1 MSEASAKPAADVP
14 PYRTPSP
21 PATLT
26 SRMPRQIRFIVGNE
40 GAERFSFYGMRAI
53 LVIFMTKYLLM
64 TEADSKGVFHLFVA
78 FCYLFPLIGGFLADR
93 FLGRYNTIFY
103 LSFLYCAGHA
113 ALAVFEGTKWG
124 LFLGLFLIA
133 LGSGAIKPCISA
145 FVGDQ
150 FDKTNKHLL
159 PKVYGLFYWMI
170 NFGSFFSTL
179 LIPWTREKYGP
190 AIAFGIPG
198 ILMAVA
204 TFVLWI
210 GRKQYVR
217 VPPTGANPNSFT
229 RVVWSVL
236 KTQPVRLMMAASFVM
251 VVVLLIAITILGIVG
266 VPTWL
271 IQSVEWLT
279 LCIAIGA
286 VALTVVQALQ
296 KRPFLELAEG
306 KFPKKDVEGANAALR
321 VMKIFVWVSVFW
333 ALFDQHSGSWVLQ
346 AKAMTRRVWMGTVQD
361 GTVLGW
367 IAHALGNVKVPVKA
381 TDAPQTLFDLGGGAW
396 RWDFTLAP
404 DQIPALNPLM
414 VMMIIPIVTAFL
426 YPMAEK
432 LGWRP
437 TALRKMTV
445 GMIVASASFLVVAGL
460 QLPLDGGGSVHVL
473 WQMIPFFVLTMAEV
487 FVSVTGLEFAYTQA
501 PRSMK
506 STMMSFWLLTVF
518 LGNVIAGYLEKAEF
532 FGPFGQ
538 FILFATMMGVIALVF
553 GWQSR
558 GYQVVDY
565 IGDDEPDAPPSPALT
580 PARAGLA
587 TAEHS

>member
-1 MSEASAKPAADVP
+1 
-14 PYRTPSP
+14 
-21 PATLT
+21 
-26 SRMPRQIRFIVGNE
+26 MPRQIRFIVGNE

-64 TEADSKGVFHLFVA
+64 STPDAKGVFHLFVA
-78 FCYLFPLIGGFLADR
+78 FCYLFPLFGGFLADR

-150 FDKTNKHLL
+150 FDKSNKDLL
-159 PKVYGLFYWMI
+159 PKVYGIFYWMI
-170 NFGSFFSTL
+170 NFGSFFSTI

-198 ILMAVA
+198 ILMAIA
-204 TFVLWI
+204 TFILWL

-217 VPPTGANPNSFT
+217 VPPTGADPNSFI

-236 KTQPVRLMMAASFVM
+236 KRQPVRLFMAASYVL

-266 VPTWL
+266 VPEWVVRL
-271 IQSVEWLT
+271 VEWVA
-279 LCIAIGA
+279 LCGAIGA
-286 VALTVVQALQ
+286 IALTIVQAIQ
-296 KRPFLELAEG
+296 KQPFLELAEG
-306 KFPKKDVEGANAALR
+306 KFPKKSVEGANAALR
-321 VMKIFVWVSVFW
+321 VMKMFVWVSVFW

-346 AKAMTRRVWMGTVQD
+346 AKSMARRVWMGTVQD

-367 IAHALGNVKVPVKA
+367 VAQVLGNAKVPVKES
-381 TDAPQTLFDLGGGAW
+381 DAPQTLFDLGGGAW
-396 RWDFTLAP
+396 RWDFTLTP

-426 YPMAEK
+426 YPMLEK
-432 LGWRP
+432 SGWRP

-445 GMIVASASFLVVAGL
+445 GMVIASASFLVVAGL
-460 QLPLDGGGSVHVL
+460 QLPLDGGSTVHVL
-473 WQMIPFFVLTMAEV
+473 WQMIPFFVMTVAEV

-538 FILFATMMGVIALVF
+538 FIMFAAMMGVIAVIF
-553 GWQSR
+553 GWLSR
-558 GYQVVDY
+558 GYKVVDY
-565 IGDDEPDAPPSPALT
+565 IGDDEGDAPPPAPDKTPSP
-580 PARAGLA
+580 PQLA